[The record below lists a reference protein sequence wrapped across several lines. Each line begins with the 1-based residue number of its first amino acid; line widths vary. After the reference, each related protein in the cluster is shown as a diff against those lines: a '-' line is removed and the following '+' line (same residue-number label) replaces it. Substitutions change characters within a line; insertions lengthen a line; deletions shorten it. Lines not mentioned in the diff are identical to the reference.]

1 MIQPQVSKHPVFTSP
16 VQFFVENLRFWT
28 CVAFHLSAVPAEISQ
43 KWAISSEVTWDHWEM
58 MRALLT
64 CEMDECCSVHIQLIQ
79 CYLGW
84 QPLAPNLGRLQKIAG
99 DRGGREGEWQ
109 EGMKKMHEIRN

>member
-1 MIQPQVSKHPVFTSP
+1 
-16 VQFFVENLRFWT
+16 
-28 CVAFHLSAVPAEISQ
+28 
-43 KWAISSEVTWDHWEM
+43 
-58 MRALLT
+58 
-64 CEMDECCSVHIQLIQ
+64 MDECCSVHIQLIQ